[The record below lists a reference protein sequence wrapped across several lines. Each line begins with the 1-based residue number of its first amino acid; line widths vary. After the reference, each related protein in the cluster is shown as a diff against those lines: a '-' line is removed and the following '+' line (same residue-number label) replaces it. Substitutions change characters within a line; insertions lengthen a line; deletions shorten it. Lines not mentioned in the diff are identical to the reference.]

1 MLLTQIPKAEVIL
14 PQCDVEQHMT
24 SPSKSP
30 LVSFRQERF
39 ARELAMGRSQGEAYT
54 LSGYRLSTV
63 GARDANASRLLRN
76 AKVAARVAEL
86 RAEAAASTAITVE
99 SLIREAADIQRAAAA
114 AGNHSAAIAAVVT
127 KAKLAGLWIERKEN
141 KNTNFNTQVIDRRDV
156 VINQLTDEEL
166 LAIAGGALPERE

>member
-1 MLLTQIPKAEVIL
+1 MASQF
-14 PQCDVEQHMT
+14 
-24 SPSKSP
+24 KSP
-30 LVSFRQERF
+30 LASFRQERF
-39 ARELAMGRSQGEAYT
+39 AQELAMGRSQGEAYA

-76 AKVAARVAEL
+76 DRVAARVAEL

-99 SLIREAADIQRAAAA
+99 SLIREAADIQRAATAD
-114 AGNHSAAIAAVVT
+114 GNHSAAIAAVVT

-156 VINQLTDEEL
+156 TLSQLTDEQL
-166 LAIAGGALPERE
+166 LAIASAGLPEREETKVLLLPPGPKSTR

>member
-1 MLLTQIPKAEVIL
+1 
-14 PQCDVEQHMT
+14 MT
-24 SPSKSP
+24 SQFKSP
-30 LVSFRQERF
+30 LASFRQERF
-39 ARELAMGRSQGEAYT
+39 AQELAMGRSQGEAYA

-76 AKVAARVAEL
+76 DKVAARVAEL

-99 SLIREAADIQRAAAA
+99 SLIREAADIQRAATAD
-114 AGNHSAAIAAVVT
+114 GNHSAAIAAVVT

-156 VINQLTDEEL
+156 PVAELSDEEL
-166 LAIAGGALPERE
+166 TRIIRNGSTENTAPRLLTIGSG